1 MTTHIHTRTLAD
13 LSPVTRARLAGWLEL
28 AERGWRLFPIRP
40 GRKAPPVFTGWARHA
55 TTDPARLIGY
65 FTRNPRHNAGI
76 ACRPSGLLV
85 IDCDLPKRSGE
96 HGDGTANLSQLA
108 AARGHALPDTYAVAT
123 PSGGRHFYFR
133 TPAGT
138 GGLPELG
145 NTARTLAPLLDSR
158 GGGTGDGG
166 YVLAAGSWLA
176 PTPALGN
183 RPGHAGGTYELIDDT
198 DPVELPTWLHQALT
212 ECRSTGGT
220 GPAQR
225 PCQPLSAPGRYLSAV
240 LRDELD
246 RVHNAGRGQHNAAV
260 FTAARA
266 LGQLAAGGAL
276 DPGQAEAL
284 ITDAAA
290 QIAAG
295 PCDCTTAG
303 LAATIRSGLAYGTR
317 RPRHLPTVE
326 HTHRKASA

>member
-1 MTTHIHTRTLAD
+1 
-13 LSPVTRARLAGWLEL
+13 
-28 AERGWRLFPIRP
+28 
-40 GRKAPPVFTGWARHA
+40 VFTGWARHA
-55 TTDPARLIGY
+55 STDPNRLIGY
-65 FTRNPRHNAGI
+65 FTHHPDHNAGI

-85 IDCDLPKRSGE
+85 IDCDLPKRDGE
-96 HGDGTANLSQLA
+96 TGDGAANLHQLA
-108 AARGHALPDTYAVAT
+108 TSRGHTLPDTYTVAT
-123 PSGGRHFYFR
+123 PSGGRHLYFR
-133 TPAGT
+133 TPAGA

-166 YVLAAGSWLA
+166 YVLAPGSRL
-176 PTPALGN
+176 TPQPATRS
-183 RPGHAGGTYELIDDT
+183 RPGHPGGSYELLDDT
-198 DPVELPTWLHQALT
+198 DPAQLPTWLHRALT
-212 ECRSTGGT
+212 ESRSAGLT
-220 GPAQR
+220 GPAHR
-225 PCQPLSAPGRYLSAV
+225 PCQPLSAPGRYLAAV
-240 LRDELD
+240 LRQELE

-276 DPGQAEAL
+276 DPGHAEQL
-284 ITDAAA
+284 LTDAAA
-290 QIAAG
+290 RIAAG

-303 LAATIRSGLAYGTR
+303 LAATIRSGLAHGTR